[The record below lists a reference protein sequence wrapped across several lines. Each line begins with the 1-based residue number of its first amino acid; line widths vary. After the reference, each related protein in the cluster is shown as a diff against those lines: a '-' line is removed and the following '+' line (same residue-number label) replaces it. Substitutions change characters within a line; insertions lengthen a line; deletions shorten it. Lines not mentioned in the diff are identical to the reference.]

1 VAANDANF
9 VHFPRRL
16 FEKATPMKPVIW
28 TFIAMLIPVAILAG
42 CADVNIT
49 SRRSTPPPA
58 ELRDDGRP
66 IADIRAENA
75 RLRARQAD
83 LEDAWQKWQIAV
95 AREEQ
100 NKKDLKSQRDRAE
113 KDLKTAK
120 DQAKKRAKGKS

>member
-1 VAANDANF
+1 
-9 VHFPRRL
+9 
-16 FEKATPMKPVIW
+16 MKPVIW